1 MPSLEEHFSIIEK
14 DLTITPVRISAYHDL
29 PFAIFRYDPWE
40 EFQCRKRMRLLSIS
54 LEQNHQKMVTFISL
68 GEILWKVIHAT
79 EGLDAI
85 VAEEKQFGFDRCQ
98 VTINNLLSDSDFLPL
113 PDVLESR
120 MKDLDPEKDVVFL
133 VRAGALAPSI
143 FRCSALLD
151 QMHGRTMVPIILFYP
166 GTSEGNTDL
175 RFMNIQEKAN
185 LGAYNYR
192 VKIYGGN

>member
-1 MPSLEEHFSIIEK
+1 MPSLKERVRTLEA
-14 DLTITPVRISAYHDL
+14 DLKSSPMRHYVYHDL

-40 EFQCRKRMRLLSIS
+40 EFQCRKRMRLLAIS
-54 LEQNHQKMVTFISL
+54 LEQNHQKMVTFTSL
-68 GEILWKVIHAT
+68 GEILWKVIHET

-120 MKDLDPEKDVVFL
+120 MKEIDSGKNLVFL